1 MLGLLLWSSLNQIFF
16 NSRCRD
22 LLGYVGKVL
31 VLPMPQEEKVCIFL
45 QELLQVKMISIQA
58 KFNENNISFSH
69 KMFNIF

>member
-31 VLPMPQEEKVCIFL
+31 VLPMPQEVKVCIFL
-45 QELLQVKMISIQA
+45 QELFPFNAGKNDLNSGKIQ
-58 KFNENNISFSH
+58 
-69 KMFNIF
+69 